1 MIELK
6 KWIKVIFF
14 NLKMDHYIY
23 KNINVLFGRVK
34 SQRKDEN
41 KDRKSFL
48 CSGERRKAR
57 REEGKTSHVPT
68 KK

>member
-6 KWIKVIFF
+6 NWIKVIFF

-34 SQRKDEN
+34 SQRKEW
-41 KDRKSFL
+41 
-48 CSGERRKAR
+48 GER
-57 REEGKTSHVPT
+57 E
-68 KK
+68 